1 MVGIC
6 FLCGVLGWH
15 GGGEDSSVGQEF
27 FPQMEGG

>member
-1 MVGIC
+1 MVG

-15 GGGEDSSVGQEF
+15 GGGEDSSVGQEI